1 MRLVTERPQLFKVK
15 INGTE
20 VKPIPGE
27 WWLDRSFGVYDIAQ
41 WVRNGMN
48 EVELSVSPMSIFAEI
63 EPVYVIGDFAVMP
76 EKLGWSISAPVP
88 SLTLGS
94 WKEQHQPFYPWGVAY
109 TKNYVIEDLS
119 RPVAV
124 RLNEWNGTV
133 AEVYVNDQKAGV
145 IGWDPYQLDITSAL
159 KKGTNKV
166 EVHVIGS
173 HKNLLGPHYREE
185 KGLASPGHWKNIQSR
200 IPAADYQMLDYGLM
214 EDFDLIQ

>member
-1 MRLVTERPQLFKVK
+1 M
-15 INGTE
+15 
-20 VKPIPGE
+20 
-27 WWLDRSFGVYDIAQ
+27 
-41 WVRNGMN
+41 
-48 EVELSVSPMSIFAEI
+48 
-63 EPVYVIGDFAVMP
+63 
-76 EKLGWSISAPVP
+76 
-88 SLTLGS
+88 
-94 WKEQHQPFYPWGVAY
+94 
-109 TKNYVIEDLS
+109 IEDLS

-166 EVHVIGS
+166 EVRVIGS

-185 KGLASPGHWKNIQSR
+185 KGLASPWHWKNIKSR